1 MGCLKAF
8 LKAGVGRTFYDLG
21 KAGYWGPQ
29 SKGKVDFHFDET
41 RTIAEAQMQDW
52 DATADKAARARERQ
66 LAVRAQTK
74 ERAAERAAFKMPDAP
89 MACGGGKAQMRE
101 PAE

>member
-1 MGCLKAF
+1 
-8 LKAGVGRTFYDLG
+8 
-21 KAGYWGPQ
+21 
-29 SKGKVDFHFDET
+29 VDFHFDET

-52 DATADKAARARERQ
+52 DATADRAARARERQ

-74 ERAAERAAFKMPDAP
+74 ERAAERAAGAFQLPSDAGSV
-89 MACGGGKAQMRE
+89 MACGGGKQQMRE